1 MSDCN
6 MEKPKQ
12 FYAHSLAGRPKEEWQ
27 LLGTHLKNVAE
38 LAKQFAD
45 YFGGA
50 EWAGVVGIVHDIGKF
65 SKEFQNML
73 VNTANEDA
81 NDEQRRGPD
90 HSSAGAQE
98 IVKRLPEGISKL
110 LAYCVAGH
118 HAGLLDVQANGA
130 CLKDRLSKT
139 LKDYSACPDE
149 FLGLPNII
157 KPPISLDRSKMDVGF
172 QLQFFVRMLFSCL
185 VDADFLDTEA
195 FIDKRK
201 PRLRENGINLTDLR
215 DRVVV
220 EVERISN
227 DDTLVNRTRRKVFEQ
242 CLKSAKNKPGIFSL
256 TVPTG
261 GGKTLSSLAFALN
274 HAIEYGMQRVIY
286 VIPYTSIIEQ
296 NAEVFR
302 RVCGENAV
310 LEHHCNFEFTQD
322 SYKAQLAAENWDAP
336 LIVTTNVQ
344 FFETLFHYRVSKCRK
359 AHNIANSVII
369 FDEAQ
374 MLPVDL
380 IKPCIAAI
388 KELVRNYRATI
399 VLSTATQPAFNFSDE
414 FKSGFKEIKEIVEN
428 PAELYRTLNRVKI
441 GKLPSISDDEIAK
454 RVNEYNQVLCV
465 VNTRKYARQLYE
477 TIPDKKGLYHLSA
490 LMCPAHRSQTIAD
503 IKAALKAGNACR
515 VISTQLIEAG
525 VDIDFPVVFRALAG
539 IDSIAQ
545 SAGRCNREGKL
556 PNGGEVFVFATE
568 KSSPPGF
575 LHQSTETA
583 EGVMRRFDDI
593 LSLESVRDYFR
604 ELYWRNEDGLDKN
617 KILERFGEG
626 AGTCD
631 FPFRTI
637 GEEFRWIENGM
648 QTIVIPYNDDAKKL
662 ITALKV
668 SDSKEIARKLQRFS
682 VQVYPDVIVK
692 LGRAALEPVN
702 DRYYILINGDLYKK
716 DIGLDWDNPYFR
728 SIEGNIF

>member
-1 MSDCN
+1 M
-6 MEKPKQ
+6 KY
-12 FYAHSLAGRPKEEWQ
+12 YAHSLKGKGREEWQ
-27 LLGTHLKNVAE
+27 LLATHLKNVAE
-38 LAKQFAD
+38 LAAQFAD
-45 YFGGA
+45 SFGA
-50 EWAGVVGIVHDIGKF
+50 DEWAMVAGIVHDIGKY
-65 SKEFQNML
+65 SKEFQDML
-73 VNTANEDA
+73 INAANEDA
-81 NDEQRRGPD
+81 NDEQQRGPD

-98 IVKRLPEGISKL
+98 IVKRLPEGIGKM

-118 HAGLLDVQANGA
+118 HAGLLDAQANSA
-130 CLKDRLSKT
+130 CLTYRLSKI
-139 LKDYSACPDE
+139 LKDYSACPDK
-149 FLGLPNII
+149 FLELPNSI
-157 KPPISLDRSKMDVGF
+157 KIPINFDGKSKIDIGF

-195 FIDKRK
+195 FMDKK
-201 PRLRENGINLTDLR
+201 KSELRGNDTNLADLR
-215 DRVVV
+215 DRVIMG
-220 EVERISN
+220 VERISN
-227 DDTLVNRTRRKVFEQ
+227 NDTLVNRARRKIFEQ
-242 CLKSAKNKPGIFSL
+242 CLKLAKDKPGIFSL

-261 GGKTLSSLAFALN
+261 GGKTLSSLVFALN
-274 HAIEYGMQRVIY
+274 HAIKYGMQRVIY

-302 RVCGENAV
+302 RVCGEGAV
-310 LEHHCNFEFTQD
+310 LEHHCNFEFTHD

-380 IKPCIAAI
+380 IKPCMAAI
-388 KELVRNYRATI
+388 KELVHNYHASI
-399 VLSTATQPAFNFSDE
+399 VLSTATQPALNFSDE
-414 FKSGFKEIKEIVEN
+414 FKSGFKEIKEIIER
-428 PAELYRTLNRVKI
+428 PAELYQALSRVKI
-441 GKLPSISDDEIAK
+441 EKLPSISDDEIAK

-503 IKAALKAGNACR
+503 IKSALKAGNACR

-556 PNGGEVFVFATE
+556 PNGGEVFIFTPE

-575 LHQSTETA
+575 LRQSAEVA
-583 EGVMRRFDDI
+583 EGVMRRFDDV
-593 LSLESVRDYFR
+593 LSMESVRGYFR
-604 ELYWRNEDGLDKN
+604 ELYWRNEDALDKN

-631 FPFRTI
+631 FQFRTI

-648 QTIVIPYNDDAKKL
+648 LTIVIPYNDEAKKL
-662 ITALKV
+662 IRALKV

-682 VQVYPDVIVK
+682 VQVYPDIIAK

-702 DRYYILINGDLYKK
+702 DRYYILINEDLYKR

>member
-1 MSDCN
+1 MG
-6 MEKPKQ
+6 KQ
-12 FYAHSLAGRPKEEWQ
+12 YYAHSLKGRPQEEWQ
-27 LLGTHLKNVAE
+27 LLETHLKNVAE
-38 LAKQFAD
+38 LAKQFAGSFD
-45 YFGGA
+45 AG
-50 EWAGVVGIVHDIGKF
+50 EWAKVEGMVHDIGKY
-65 SKEFQNML
+65 SKEFQDML
-73 VNTANEDA
+73 ITAANEDA
-81 NDEQRRGPD
+81 NDEQQRGPD
-90 HSSAGAQE
+90 HSSSGAQE
-98 IVKRLPEGISKL
+98 VVRRLPDGIGKL

-118 HAGLLDVQANGA
+118 HAGLLDAQANGA
-130 CLKDRLSKT
+130 CLRDRLSKT

-149 FLGLPNII
+149 FLCLPNII
-157 KPPISLDRSKMDVGF
+157 KLPISFDSKSKIDVGF

-185 VDADFLDTEA
+185 VDSDFLDTEA
-195 FIDKRK
+195 FMDKNK
-201 PRLRENGINLTDLR
+201 SGLRGNDINLADLR
-215 DRVVV
+215 DRVIA

-227 DDTLVNRTRRKVFEQ
+227 NDTLVNQTRRKVFEQ
-242 CLKSAKNKPGIFSL
+242 CLKLAKDKPGIFSL

-261 GGKTLSSLAFALN
+261 GGKTFSSLAFALN
-274 HAIEYGMQRVIY
+274 HAIKYGMQRVVY

-302 RVCGENAV
+302 RVCGENVV
-310 LEHHCNFEFTQD
+310 LEHHCNFEFAQD
-322 SYKAQLAAENWDAP
+322 SYKAQLAAENWDMP

-380 IKPCIAAI
+380 IKPCMAVI
-388 KELVRNYRATI
+388 KELVRNYHASI
-399 VLSTATQPAFNFSDE
+399 VLSTATQPALNFSDE

-441 GKLPSISDDEIAK
+441 EKLPFISDEEIA
-454 RVNEYNQVLCV
+454 RRINEHDQVLCV
-465 VNTRKYARQLYE
+465 VNARKYARQLYE
-477 TIPDKKGLYHLSA
+477 AVQNKKGLYHLSA
-490 LMCPAHRSQTIAD
+490 LMCPAHRSKTITD
-503 IKAALKAGNACR
+503 IKTALKTGNACR

-556 PNGGEVFVFATE
+556 PNGGEVFVFTPE

-575 LHQSTETA
+575 LRQSAEVA

-593 LSLESVRDYFR
+593 LSIDSVRDYFR

-631 FPFRTI
+631 FQFRSI
-637 GEEFRWIENGM
+637 GEEFHWIENGM
-648 QTIVIPYNDDAKKL
+648 QTIVIPYNDEAKRL
-662 ITALKV
+662 IAALKF

-682 VQVYPDVIVK
+682 VQVYPNIIAK
-692 LGRAALEPVN
+692 LGRLALEPVN
-702 DRYYILINGDLYKK
+702 DRYYILINGGLYKK

-728 SIEGNIF
+728 SIEGDIF